1 VPRLGIDRLIGQGL
15 DQLSV
20 GNGALDRL
28 VPGLGDA
35 IRETANAS
43 VVDNLKKMGQPTSVD
58 NQPAI
63 VLPLRFS
70 EGAIYLGMLRI
81 GEAPPLF

>member
-1 VPRLGIDRLIGQGL
+1 
-15 DQLSV
+15 LSG

-28 VPGLGDA
+28 VPGLSET

-63 VLPLRFS
+63 VLPLRLS
-70 EGAIYLGMLRI
+70 DGAIYLGMLRI